1 MARPP
6 RSLWPA
12 LALSVA
18 LVGVGLPS
26 TAIAVEARVA
36 VAGWSPIPAAD
47 TVVHRSISTT
57 FDVTLRASSDSALT
71 TFIADLSNPA
81 SANYHRYLTT
91 TQFARRFGARRATV
105 AAVRSYFAGF
115 GLRGGRLSKGRIVL
129 HLSGSTTDIA
139 RAFAT
144 PLATVRRADGI
155 LAAQFTGPATL
166 PASIARDVA
175 GVAGLSTVTPPTP
188 NLVKPHAIPAVTTP
202 TTCPSAGSQSGTT
215 PNSLGGYTAIQQAQ
229 VYGLSTAWASG
240 HTGVGQTIAAYE
252 LSAYD
257 PADLA
262 VYFNCYGLN
271 PSVTARSVDGGPI
284 GAYDNEPTLDV
295 EQAAVLAPG
304 AAIEIYQ
311 GPNTSSG
318 PTDVYQAIADDNTAT
333 IVTTSWGT
341 CESDPSGDVAAEQPI
356 FQQMAAQGQTI
367 ISAAGD
373 NGSSDCHGITNNKLA
388 VDDPSSQ
395 PYVTGVGGL
404 TVSNISPLAQ
414 TVWND
419 GPNSTQSGAGGGGRS
434 ALWSRPSWQVA
445 PGINP
450 AETKRLVP
458 DLSTMGDPN
467 SGFIEYFTG
476 TASGIC
482 RRSCSGLGWGPI
494 GGTSIGAP
502 ILSAIVA
509 TAAQTCAVSRLGF
522 INPSLYAMASTGF
535 VDVTTGNND
544 LFGVGSYS
552 AGPGYDMASGLG
564 SPKPG
569 TFMAGLCPTT
579 YDATKSSFAT
589 SSTTAKVNGPGAT
602 VTATLHDSNNLAL
615 ANALVTV
622 AATASGSAANGQV
635 LIDADPS
642 SATTGG
648 SAVYSVTADGT
659 GSASFTVSS
668 DTPGP
673 VAVTVSYAGQP
684 IYSTTIIF
692 ASAATPTKPGRPS
705 IAQLTAIV
713 AGFVL
718 HVKRPPSNGGSAVT
732 SYQYSLNG
740 GSRWSS
746 LARGT
751 MAVRVVNLAKGRRYR
766 VIVRALNAVG
776 AGAWSAPQSIVTRT

>member
-12 LALSVA
+12 LALIVA
-18 LVGVGLPS
+18 LVGVGVPS
-26 TAIAVEARVA
+26 SAVAVEARVS
-36 VAGWSPIPAAD
+36 VAGSSPIPAAD
-47 TVVHRSISTT
+47 TVVHQSISTT
-57 FDVTLRASSDSALT
+57 FDVTLRARDDTALT
-71 TFIADLSNPA
+71 TFIAGLSDPA
-81 SANYHRYLTT
+81 SRNYHRYLTT
-91 TQFARRFGARRATV
+91 LQFARRFGATQTTV
-105 AAVRSYFAGF
+105 AAVRAYFAGF
-115 GLRGGRLSKGRIVL
+115 GLRVASISKGRVVL

-144 PLATVRRADGI
+144 AIATVRRPDGI
-155 LAAQFTGPATL
+155 VAAQFTRPATL
-166 PASIARDVA
+166 PAAIARVVA

-188 NLVKPHAIPAVTTP
+188 NLVKPRARPAVTTP
-202 TTCPSAGSQSGTT
+202 TTCPSAGSQSTST

-229 VYGLSTAWASG
+229 VYGLATAWASG
-240 HTGVGQTIAAYE
+240 HNGAGQTIAAYE

-262 VYFNCYGLN
+262 IFFSCYGLN

-295 EQAAVLAPG
+295 EEAAVLAPG
-304 AAIEIYQ
+304 AAIQIYQ

-318 PTDVYQAIADDNTAT
+318 PTDVYQAIADDNSAT
-333 IVTTSWGT
+333 IVTSSWGT

-356 FQQMAAQGQTI
+356 FQQMAAQGQTVV
-367 ISAAGD
+367 SAAGD
-373 NGSSDCHGITNNKLA
+373 NGSSDCHGITNNNLA

-404 TVSNISPLAQ
+404 TVSNINPLAQ

-419 GPNSTQSGAGGGGRS
+419 GPGSTQAGASGGGRS

-450 AETKRLVP
+450 GETKRLVP
-458 DLSTMGDPN
+458 DVSTMGDPN
-467 SGFIEYFTG
+467 TGFIEYFTG
-476 TASGIC
+476 TASGVC
-482 RRSCSGLGWGPI
+482 RHGCSGLGWGPI

-502 ILSAIVA
+502 IVSALVA
-509 TAAQTCAVSRLGF
+509 TAAQTCGVSRLGF
-522 INPSLYAMASTGF
+522 INPSLYAMASTGY
-535 VDVTTGNND
+535 VDVTTGGND

-569 TFMAGLCPTT
+569 AFMAGLCPATF
-579 YDATKSSFAT
+579 DATKSSFAT
-589 SSTTAKVNGPGAT
+589 SSTTATVKSPGAI

-615 ANALVTV
+615 ANALVSV
-622 AATASGSAANGQV
+622 GATASGSGANGQV
-635 LIDADPS
+635 LIDGDLS
-642 SATTGG
+642 SVTTNG
-648 SAVYSVTADGT
+648 SAAYSVTADGT
-659 GSASFTVSS
+659 GTASFTVST

-673 VAVTVSYAGQP
+673 VVVTVSYASKA

-692 ASAATPTKPGRPS
+692 ASAATPTKPGRAG
-705 IAQLTAIV
+705 IAKLTAIV
-713 AGFVL
+713 GGFVL

-746 LARGT
+746 LARNT
-751 MAVRVVNLAKGRRYR
+751 MAIRVVNLVKGHRYR

-776 AGAWSAPQSIVTRT
+776 AGASSAPTSIVTRT